1 MMIVMLPLLLVMME
15 DNHFQF
21 DEISCKTSNS
31 VKFEEKYKNLIQEN
45 SLENVIYKMA
55 AMLFEPQ
62 CKQGSFCACTQP
74 MSDDVKM

>member
-31 VKFEEKYKNLIQEN
+31 VKFEEKYKNFIQDN
-45 SLENVIYKMA
+45 
-55 AMLFEPQ
+55 
-62 CKQGSFCACTQP
+62 
-74 MSDDVKM
+74 